1 MLKRVLFPLVFLF
14 AISSCTKEFVLDIRV
29 NPPEGGSVFP
39 SNGTFKNG
47 TTVTL
52 NATPNSEYVFT
63 GWSGDAIG
71 NNTSVQ
77 VTVDDNKSIIANF
90 RLVQYEL
97 TTSVNGQG
105 SITETIINTGK
116 TDYDSGTKVRLEAV
130 PAQGYYFK
138 EWSGDLQGDTNPA
151 ELTINSAKNVTATFE
166 KLSYELRVQTV
177 GEGTVTEEII
187 NTGKSTDY
195 LYGTTVRLTATPEE
209 GSDFYGWEDEEVLST
224 DNPLDVVISEPKFI
238 KAFFEYELFNEVVG
252 KWKIKKKRQ
261 QQQQKSRIFDVK
273 SIVFNQDKTFKL
285 NYSAG
290 QISGTFSVDSNSAI
304 TLNDRGSIS
313 NIVVIDNQ
321 INFNLNVTSLF
332 QFEVTGTKDLDYQPN
347 RTAIPDQNFEQA
359 LIDLGYDDLID
370 GFVNDSELIAIND
383 LDLSNKQI
391 TDFSGL
397 EEFTNLVTLNLTGNT
412 LSDVP
417 LVNLNKLTSLNL
429 SNTGL
434 TQIDLSQN
442 NSITALDITNNPNLS
457 CVKVSSQV
465 FQQIPSGWLYDGV
478 TSFGLED
485 CPKLLLISGE
495 KSQVICNGQP
505 IDPIVFEYGGEG
517 VSVNT
522 DTLPSGLESNIVNDE
537 LTISGTPIF
546 TDENYTFSVYTSS
559 GSSNFSQASQ
569 TISLTKNENSSG
581 ISLISG
587 SFNQTI
593 NVLDVIQPIVVTY
606 SGAATGLN
614 IVGPDDEGEISQSGT
629 NYTINASFIAA
640 GTYSG
645 TITTISDGGC
655 PEVVQDIVIT
665 VNPAPITNTGGTD
678 NNGNSNNTND
688 SSDTSQSGTSSST
701 NDSSSSAETFSI
713 DVSAASF
720 SDYSLSGTDRN
731 GSVSGNDASIT
742 VKVGD
747 TINFNLSVSGHPFY
761 IKTTQGTGTN
771 NLANSVSRNG
781 SVNGTVSWTPNAAGT
796 YYYQCSLHNGMYG
809 TITVN

>member
-1 MLKRVLFPLVFLF
+1 M
-14 AISSCTKEFVLDIRV
+14 
-29 NPPEGGSVFP
+29 
-39 SNGTFKNG
+39 
-47 TTVTL
+47 
-52 NATPNSEYVFT
+52 
-63 GWSGDAIG
+63 
-71 NNTSVQ
+71 
-77 VTVDDNKSIIANF
+77 
-90 RLVQYEL
+90 
-97 TTSVNGQG
+97 
-105 SITETIINTGK
+105 
-116 TDYDSGTKVRLEAV
+116 
-130 PAQGYYFK
+130 
-138 EWSGDLQGDTNPA
+138 
-151 ELTINSAKNVTATFE
+151 
-166 KLSYELRVQTV
+166 
-177 GEGTVTEEII
+177 
-187 NTGKSTDY
+187 
-195 LYGTTVRLTATPEE
+195 
-209 GSDFYGWEDEEVLST
+209 
-224 DNPLDVVISEPKFI
+224 
-238 KAFFEYELFNEVVG
+238 
-252 KWKIKKKRQ
+252 
-261 QQQQKSRIFDVK
+261 
-273 SIVFNQDKTFKL
+273 
-285 NYSAG
+285 
-290 QISGTFSVDSNSAI
+290 
-304 TLNDRGSIS
+304 
-313 NIVVIDNQ
+313 
-321 INFNLNVTSLF
+321 TSLF

-397 EEFTNLVTLNLTGNT
+397 EEFINLVTLNLSGNT

-546 TDENYTFSVYTSS
+546 TDENFTFSVYTSS
-559 GSSNFSQASQ
+559 SSSNFSQASQ

-629 NYTINASFIAA
+629 NYTINASFTAA

-665 VNPAPITNTGGTD
+665 VNPLPVTNTGGTD
-678 NNGNSNNTND
+678 NSGNTNNTND
-688 SSDTSQSGTSSST
+688 SSDSSQSGTSSST
-701 NDSSSSAETFSI
+701 NNPSSSAETFSI

-761 IKTTQGTGTN
+761 IKTSQGTGTN

-781 SVNGTVSWTPNAAGT
+781 SESGTVSWTPNAAGT

>member
-1 MLKRVLFPLVFLF
+1 MFFLF
-14 AISSCTKEFVLDIRV
+14 AISSCTKEFVLDIIV

-39 SNGTFKNG
+39 SDGTFKNG
-47 TTVTL
+47 TTVTI
-52 NATPNSEYVFT
+52 NATPNNEYVFT

-71 NNTSVQ
+71 NNASVQ
-77 VTVDDNKSIIANF
+77 VTVDDNKSVVANF

-130 PAQGYYFK
+130 PAQGYYFR
-138 EWSGDLQGDTNPA
+138 EWSGDLKGDTNPA
-151 ELTINSAKNVTATFE
+151 DLIINSVKNVTATFE
-166 KLSYELRVQTV
+166 KLSYELRIQTV

-187 NTGKSTDY
+187 STGKSTDY
-195 LYGTTVRLTATPEE
+195 LYGTKVRLTATPEE

-224 DNPLDVVISEPKFI
+224 DNPFDITISEPKFI

-261 QQQQKSRIFDVK
+261 QQQQKSRIYDVK

-304 TLNDRGSIS
+304 TLNGSGSLS
-313 NIVVIDNQ
+313 NIVVVDNQ
-321 INFNLNVTSLF
+321 INFNLNLTSLF
-332 QFEVTGTKDLDYQPN
+332 QFEVTGTKDEDYQPN
-347 RTAIPDQNFEQA
+347 RTAISDQNFEQA

-383 LDLSNKQI
+383 LDLSDRQI

-397 EEFTNLVTLNLTGNT
+397 EEFINLVTLNLSGNI

-434 TQIDLSQN
+434 TQVDLSQN
-442 NSITALDITNNPNLS
+442 NNITTLDITNNPNLS
-457 CVKVSSQV
+457 CVKVSPQI
-465 FQQIPSGWLYDGV
+465 FQQIPSGWIYDNV
-478 TSFGLED
+478 TNFGLDD

-505 IDPIVFEYGGEG
+505 IDPIVFEYGGAG

-522 DTLPSGLESNIVNDE
+522 DTLPLGLKSNIVDGE
-537 LTISGTPIF
+537 LSISGIPIL
-546 TDENYTFSVYTSS
+546 TDENYTFSVYTSGTS
-559 GSSNFSQASQ
+559 TNFNQASQ

-581 ISLISG
+581 ISLVSG
-587 SFNQTI
+587 TFNQTI
-593 NVLDVIQPIVVTY
+593 NVLQTIQPIVVTY
-606 SGAATGLN
+606 TGAATGLN
-614 IVGPDDEGEISQSGT
+614 IVGPDDEGEISQSGN
-629 NYTINASFIAA
+629 NYTINASFTAA

-665 VNPAPITNTGGTD
+665 VNPAPVTNSGVTD
-678 NNGNSNNTND
+678 TSNNSAND
-688 SSDTSQSGTSSST
+688 ANTSDTSASSQSGTSSTT

-713 DVSAASF
+713 NVSAASF
-720 SDYSLSGTDRN
+720 SDYSLSGRDRN
-731 GSVSGNDASIT
+731 GTVSGNDASIT
-742 VKVGD
+742 IKVGD
-747 TINFNLSVSGHPFY
+747 TINFNLSVAGHPFY
-761 IKTTQGTGTN
+761 IKTSQGTGTN

-781 SVNGTVSWTPNAAGT
+781 SESGTVSWTPNAVGT

-809 TITVN
+809 RITVN

>member
-1 MLKRVLFPLVFLF
+1 MF
-14 AISSCTKEFVLDIRV
+14 AISSCTKEFVLDIIV

-39 SNGTFKNG
+39 SDGTFKNG

-52 NATPNSEYVFT
+52 NATPNNEYVFT

-77 VTVDDNKSIIANF
+77 VTVDDNKSVVANF

-151 ELTINSAKNVTATFE
+151 DLIINSVKNVTATFE
-166 KLSYELRVQTV
+166 KLSYELRIQTV

-187 NTGKSTDY
+187 STGKSTDY

-224 DNPLDVVISEPKFI
+224 DNPFDITISEPKFI

-261 QQQQKSRIFDVK
+261 QQQQKSRIYDVK

-304 TLNDRGSIS
+304 TLNGSGSLS
-313 NIVVIDNQ
+313 NIVVVDNQ
-321 INFNLNVTSLF
+321 INFNLNLTSLF
-332 QFEVTGTKDLDYQPN
+332 QFEVTGTKDEDYQPN
-347 RTAIPDQNFEQA
+347 RTAISDQNFEQA

-383 LDLSNKQI
+383 LDLSDRQI

-397 EEFTNLVTLNLTGNT
+397 EEFINLVTLNLSGNI

-434 TQIDLSQN
+434 TQVDLSQN
-442 NSITALDITNNPNLS
+442 NNITTLDITNNPNLS
-457 CVKVSSQV
+457 CVKVSSQI
-465 FQQIPSGWLYDGV
+465 FQQIPSGWIYDNV
-478 TSFGLED
+478 TNFGLED

-505 IDPIVFEYGGEG
+505 IDPIVFEYGGAG
-517 VSVNT
+517 VSINT
-522 DTLPSGLESNIVNDE
+522 DTLPLGLKSNIVDGE
-537 LTISGTPIF
+537 LSISGIPIL
-546 TDENYTFSVYTSS
+546 TDENYTFSVYTSGTS
-559 GSSNFSQASQ
+559 TNFNQASQ

-581 ISLISG
+581 ISLVSG
-587 SFNQTI
+587 TFNQTI
-593 NVLDVIQPIVVTY
+593 NVLQTIQPIVVTY
-606 SGAATGLN
+606 TGAATGLN
-614 IVGPDDEGEISQSGT
+614 IVGPDDEGEISQSGN
-629 NYTINASFIAA
+629 NYTINASFTAA

-665 VNPAPITNTGGTD
+665 VNPAPVTNSGVTD
-678 NNGNSNNTND
+678 TSNNSAND
-688 SSDTSQSGTSSST
+688 ANTSDTPASSQSGTSSTT

-713 DVSAASF
+713 NVSAASF
-720 SDYSLSGTDRN
+720 SDYSLSGRDRN
-731 GSVSGNDASIT
+731 GTVSGNDASIT
-742 VKVGD
+742 IKVGD
-747 TINFNLSVSGHPFY
+747 TINFNLSVAGHPFY
-761 IKTTQGTGTN
+761 IKTSQGTGTN

-781 SVNGTVSWTPNAAGT
+781 SESGTVSWTPNAVGT

>member
-1 MLKRVLFPLVFLF
+1 MF
-14 AISSCTKEFVLDIRV
+14 AISSCTKEFVLDIIV

-39 SNGTFKNG
+39 SDGTFKNG

-52 NATPNSEYVFT
+52 NATPNNEYVFT

-77 VTVDDNKSIIANF
+77 VTVDDNKSVVANF

-151 ELTINSAKNVTATFE
+151 DLIINSVKNVTATFE
-166 KLSYELRVQTV
+166 KLSYELRIQTV

-187 NTGKSTDY
+187 STGKSTDY

-209 GSDFYGWEDEEVLST
+209 GSDFYGWENEEVVST
-224 DNPLDVVISEPKFI
+224 DNPFDITISEPKFI

-261 QQQQKSRIFDVK
+261 QQQQKSRIYDVK
-273 SIVFNQDKTFKL
+273 SIVFNQDKSFKL

-304 TLNDRGSIS
+304 TLNGSGSLS
-313 NIVVIDNQ
+313 NIVVVDNQ

-332 QFEVTGTKDLDYQPN
+332 EFEVTGTKDQDYQPN
-347 RTAIPDQNFEQA
+347 RTAILDQNFEQA

-383 LDLSNKQI
+383 LDLSDRQI

-397 EEFTNLVTLNLTGNT
+397 EEFINLVTLNLSGNI

-434 TQIDLSQN
+434 TQVDLSQN
-442 NSITALDITNNPNLS
+442 NNITTLDITNNPNLS
-457 CVKVSSQV
+457 CVKVSSQI
-465 FQQIPSGWLYDGV
+465 FQQIPSGWIYDNV

-505 IDPIVFEYGGEG
+505 IDPIVFEYGGAG

-546 TDENYTFSVYTSS
+546 TDENYTFSVYTS
-559 GSSNFSQASQ
+559 GSSTNFSQASQ

-581 ISLISG
+581 IRLISG

-593 NVLDVIQPIVVTY
+593 NVLQTIQPIVVTY
-606 SGAATGLN
+606 TGAATGLN
-614 IVGPDDEGEISQSGT
+614 IVGPDDEGEISQSGN
-629 NYTINASFIAA
+629 NYTINASFTAA

-665 VNPAPITNTGGTD
+665 VNPAPVTNTGVTD
-678 NNGNSNNTND
+678 TNNNSAND
-688 SSDTSQSGTSSST
+688 SNTSDTSASSQSGTSSTT
-701 NDSSSSAETFSI
+701 NNSSSSPETFSVN
-713 DVSAASF
+713 VSAASF
-720 SDYSLSGTDRN
+720 SDYSLSGRDRN
-731 GSVSGNDASIT
+731 GTVSGNDASIT
-742 VKVGD
+742 IKVGD

-761 IKTTQGTGTN
+761 IKTSQGTGTN

-781 SVNGTVSWTPNAAGT
+781 SESGTVSWTPNAVGT
-796 YYYQCSLHNGMYG
+796 YYYQCSLHSGMYG

>member
-1 MLKRVLFPLVFLF
+1 MF
-14 AISSCTKEFVLDIRV
+14 AISSCTKEFVLDIIV

-39 SNGTFKNG
+39 PDGTFKNG

-52 NATPNSEYVFT
+52 NATPNNEYVFT

-77 VTVDDNKSIIANF
+77 VTVDDNKSVVANF

-97 TTSVNGQG
+97 ITSVNGQG

-151 ELTINSAKNVTATFE
+151 DIIINSPKNVTATFE
-166 KLSYELRVQTV
+166 KLSYELRIQTL
-177 GEGTVTEEII
+177 GEGTVSEEII
-187 NTGKSTDY
+187 STGKSTDY
-195 LYGTTVRLTATPEE
+195 LYGTTVRLKATPEE
-209 GSDFYGWEDEEVLST
+209 GSDFYGWEDEEVLSK
-224 DNPLDVVISEPKFI
+224 DNPFDITISEPKFI

-261 QQQQKSRIFDVK
+261 QQQQKSRIYDVK

-304 TLNDRGSIS
+304 TLNGSGSLS
-313 NIVVIDNQ
+313 NIVVVDNQ

-332 QFEVTGTKDLDYQPN
+332 QFEVTGTKDQDYQPN
-347 RTAIPDQNFEQA
+347 RTAISDQNFEQA

-383 LDLSNKQI
+383 IDLSDRQI
-391 TDFSGL
+391 ADFSGL
-397 EEFTNLVTLNLTGNT
+397 EEFINLVTLNLSGNI

-434 TQIDLSQN
+434 TQVDLSQN
-442 NSITALDITNNPNLS
+442 NNITTLDITNNPNLS
-457 CVKVSSQV
+457 CVKVSSQI
-465 FQQIPSGWLYDGV
+465 FQQIPSGWIYDDI

-505 IDPIVFEYGGEG
+505 IDPIVFEYGGAG

-546 TDENYTFSVYTSS
+546 TDENYTFSVYTS
-559 GSSNFSQASQ
+559 GSSTNFSQASQ

-581 ISLISG
+581 IRLISG

-593 NVLDVIQPIVVTY
+593 NVLQTIQPIVVTY
-606 SGAATGLN
+606 TGAATGLN
-614 IVGPDDEGEISQSGT
+614 IVGPDDEGEISQSGD
-629 NYTINASFIAA
+629 NYTINASFTAA

-665 VNPAPITNTGGTD
+665 VNPAPVTNTGVTD
-678 NNGNSNNTND
+678 TNNNSAND
-688 SSDTSQSGTSSST
+688 SNTSDTSASSQSGTSSTT

-713 DVSAASF
+713 NVSAASF
-720 SDYSLSGTDRN
+720 SDYSLSGRDRN
-731 GSVSGNDASIT
+731 GTVSGNDASIT
-742 VKVGD
+742 IKVGD
-747 TINFNLSVSGHPFY
+747 TINFNLSVAGHPFY
-761 IKTTQGTGTN
+761 IKTSQGTGTN

-781 SVNGTVSWTPNAAGT
+781 SESGTVSWTPNAVGT
-796 YYYQCSLHNGMYG
+796 YYYQCSLHSGMYG

>member
-1 MLKRVLFPLVFLF
+1 LF
-14 AISSCTKEFVLDIRV
+14 AISSCTKEFVLDIIV

-39 SNGTFKNG
+39 SDGTFKNG

-52 NATPNSEYVFT
+52 NATPNNEYVFT

-77 VTVDDNKSIIANF
+77 VTVDDNKSVVANF

-151 ELTINSAKNVTATFE
+151 DLIINSVKNVTATFE
-166 KLSYELRVQTV
+166 KLSYELRIQTV

-187 NTGKSTDY
+187 STGKSTDY

-224 DNPLDVVISEPKFI
+224 DNPFDITISEPKFI

-261 QQQQKSRIFDVK
+261 QQQQKSRIYDVK
-273 SIVFNQDKTFKL
+273 SIVFNQDKSFKL

-304 TLNDRGSIS
+304 TLNGSGSLS
-313 NIVVIDNQ
+313 NIVVVDNQ

-332 QFEVTGTKDLDYQPN
+332 EFEVTGTKDQDYQPN
-347 RTAIPDQNFEQA
+347 RTAILDQNFEQA

-383 LDLSNKQI
+383 LDLSDRQI

-397 EEFTNLVTLNLTGNT
+397 EEFINLVTLNLSGNI

-434 TQIDLSQN
+434 TQVDLSQN
-442 NSITALDITNNPNLS
+442 NNITTLDITNNPNLS
-457 CVKVSSQV
+457 CVKVSSQI
-465 FQQIPSGWLYDGV
+465 FQQIPSGWIYDNV

-505 IDPIVFEYGGEG
+505 IDPIVFEYGGAG

-546 TDENYTFSVYTSS
+546 TDENYTFSVYTS
-559 GSSNFSQASQ
+559 GSSTNFSQASQ

-581 ISLISG
+581 IRLISG

-593 NVLDVIQPIVVTY
+593 NVLQTIQPIVVTY
-606 SGAATGLN
+606 TGAATGLN
-614 IVGPDDEGEISQSGT
+614 IVGPDDEGEISQSGN
-629 NYTINASFIAA
+629 NYTINASFTAA

-665 VNPAPITNTGGTD
+665 VNPAPVTNTGVTD
-678 NNGNSNNTND
+678 TNNNSAND
-688 SSDTSQSGTSSST
+688 SNTSDTSASSQSGTSSTT
-701 NDSSSSAETFSI
+701 NNSSSSPETFSVN
-713 DVSAASF
+713 VSAASF
-720 SDYSLSGTDRN
+720 SDYSLSGRDRN
-731 GSVSGNDASIT
+731 GTVSGNDASIT
-742 VKVGD
+742 IKVGD

-761 IKTTQGTGTN
+761 IKTSQGTGTN

-781 SVNGTVSWTPNAAGT
+781 SESGTVSWTPNAVGT
-796 YYYQCSLHNGMYG
+796 YYYQCSLHSGMYG
-809 TITVN
+809 RITVN

>member
-1 MLKRVLFPLVFLF
+1 MFFLF
-14 AISSCTKEFVLDIRV
+14 AISSCTKEFVLDIIV

-39 SNGTFKNG
+39 SDGTFKNG
-47 TTVTL
+47 TTVTI
-52 NATPNSEYVFT
+52 NATPNNEYVFT

-77 VTVDDNKSIIANF
+77 VTVDDNKSVVANF

-151 ELTINSAKNVTATFE
+151 DLIINSVKNVTATFE
-166 KLSYELRVQTV
+166 KLSYELRIQTV

-187 NTGKSTDY
+187 STGKSTDY
-195 LYGTTVRLTATPEE
+195 LYGTTVRLTPIPEE

-224 DNPLDVVISEPKFI
+224 DNPFDITISEPKFI

-261 QQQQKSRIFDVK
+261 QQQQKSRIYDVK

-290 QISGTFSVDSNSAI
+290 QISGTFTVDSNSAI
-304 TLNDRGSIS
+304 TLNGSGSLS
-313 NIVVIDNQ
+313 NIVVVDNQ
-321 INFNLNVTSLF
+321 INFNLNLASLF
-332 QFEVTGTKDLDYQPN
+332 QFEVTGTKDEDYQPN
-347 RTAIPDQNFEQA
+347 RTAISDQNFEQA

-383 LDLSNKQI
+383 LDLSDRQI

-397 EEFTNLVTLNLTGNT
+397 EEFINLVTLNLSGNI

-429 SNTGL
+429 SNTRL
-434 TQIDLSQN
+434 TQVDLSQN
-442 NSITALDITNNPNLS
+442 NNITTLDITNNPNLS
-457 CVKVSSQV
+457 CVKVSSQI
-465 FQQIPSGWLYDGV
+465 FQQIPSGWIYDNV
-478 TSFGLED
+478 TNFGLDD

-505 IDPIVFEYGGEG
+505 IDPIVFEYGGAG

-522 DTLPSGLESNIVNDE
+522 DTLPLGLKSNIGDGE
-537 LTISGTPIF
+537 LSISGIPIL
-546 TDENYTFSVYTSS
+546 TDENYTFSVYTSGTS
-559 GSSNFSQASQ
+559 TNFNQASQ

-581 ISLISG
+581 ISLVSG
-587 SFNQTI
+587 TFNQTI
-593 NVLDVIQPIVVTY
+593 NVLQTIQPIVVTY
-606 SGAATGLN
+606 TGAATGLN
-614 IVGPDDEGEISQSGT
+614 IVGPDDEGEISQSGN
-629 NYTINASFIAA
+629 NYTINASFTAA

-665 VNPAPITNTGGTD
+665 VNPAPVTNTGVTD
-678 NNGNSNNTND
+678 TSNNSAND
-688 SSDTSQSGTSSST
+688 ANTSDTSASSQSGTSSTT

-713 DVSAASF
+713 NVSAASF
-720 SDYSLSGTDRN
+720 SDYSLSGRDRN
-731 GSVSGNDASIT
+731 GTVSGNDASIT
-742 VKVGD
+742 IKVGD
-747 TINFNLSVSGHPFY
+747 TINFNLSVAGHPFY
-761 IKTTQGTGTN
+761 IKTSQGTGTN

-781 SVNGTVSWTPNAAGT
+781 SESGTVSWTPNAVGT

-809 TITVN
+809 RITVN

>member
-1 MLKRVLFPLVFLF
+1 MF
-14 AISSCTKEFVLDIRV
+14 AISSCTKEFVLDIIV

-39 SNGTFKNG
+39 SDGTFKNG

-52 NATPNSEYVFT
+52 NATPNNEYVFT

-77 VTVDDNKSIIANF
+77 VTVDDNKSVVANF

-151 ELTINSAKNVTATFE
+151 DLIINSVKNVTATFE
-166 KLSYELRVQTV
+166 KLSYELRIQTV

-187 NTGKSTDY
+187 STGKSTDY

-224 DNPLDVVISEPKFI
+224 DNPFDITISEPKFI

-261 QQQQKSRIFDVK
+261 QQQQKSRIYDVK
-273 SIVFNQDKTFKL
+273 SIVFNQDKSFKL

-304 TLNDRGSIS
+304 TLNGSGSLS
-313 NIVVIDNQ
+313 NIVVVDNQ

-332 QFEVTGTKDLDYQPN
+332 EFEVTGTKDQDYQPN
-347 RTAIPDQNFEQA
+347 RTAILDQNFEQA

-383 LDLSNKQI
+383 LDLSDRQI

-397 EEFTNLVTLNLTGNT
+397 EEFINLVTLNLSGNI

-434 TQIDLSQN
+434 TQVDLSQN
-442 NSITALDITNNPNLS
+442 NNITTLDITNNPNLS
-457 CVKVSSQV
+457 CVKVSSQI
-465 FQQIPSGWLYDGV
+465 FQQIPSGWIYDNV

-505 IDPIVFEYGGEG
+505 IDPIVFEYGGAG

-546 TDENYTFSVYTSS
+546 TDENYTFSVYTS
-559 GSSNFSQASQ
+559 GSSTNFSQASQ

-581 ISLISG
+581 IRLISG

-593 NVLDVIQPIVVTY
+593 NVLQTIQPIVVTY
-606 SGAATGLN
+606 TGAATGLN
-614 IVGPDDEGEISQSGT
+614 IVGPDDEGEISQSGN
-629 NYTINASFIAA
+629 NYTINASFTAA

-665 VNPAPITNTGGTD
+665 VNPAPVTNTGVTD
-678 NNGNSNNTND
+678 TNNNSAND
-688 SSDTSQSGTSSST
+688 SNTSDTSASSQSGTSSTT
-701 NDSSSSAETFSI
+701 NNSSSSPETFSVN
-713 DVSAASF
+713 VSAASF
-720 SDYSLSGTDRN
+720 SDYSLSGRDRN
-731 GSVSGNDASIT
+731 GTVSGNDASIT
-742 VKVGD
+742 IKVGD

-761 IKTTQGTGTN
+761 IKTSQGTGTN

-781 SVNGTVSWTPNAAGT
+781 SESGTVSWTPNAVGT
-796 YYYQCSLHNGMYG
+796 YYYQCSLHSGMYG
-809 TITVN
+809 RITVN

>member
-1 MLKRVLFPLVFLF
+1 MFFLF
-14 AISSCTKEFVLDIRV
+14 AISSCTKEFVLDIIV

-39 SNGTFKNG
+39 SDGTFKNG
-47 TTVTL
+47 TTVTI
-52 NATPNSEYVFT
+52 NATPNNEYVFT

-77 VTVDDNKSIIANF
+77 VTVDDNKSVVANF

-151 ELTINSAKNVTATFE
+151 DLIINSVKNVTATFE
-166 KLSYELRVQTV
+166 KLSYELRIQTV

-187 NTGKSTDY
+187 STGKSTDY
-195 LYGTTVRLTATPEE
+195 LYGTTVRLTAIPEE

-224 DNPLDVVISEPKFI
+224 DNPFDITISEPKFI

-261 QQQQKSRIFDVK
+261 QQQQKSRIYDVK

-290 QISGTFSVDSNSAI
+290 QISGTFTVDSNSAI
-304 TLNDRGSIS
+304 TLNGSGSLS
-313 NIVVIDNQ
+313 NIVVVDNQ
-321 INFNLNVTSLF
+321 INFNLNLTSLF
-332 QFEVTGTKDLDYQPN
+332 QFEVTGTKDEDYQPN
-347 RTAIPDQNFEQA
+347 RTAISDQNFEQA

-383 LDLSNKQI
+383 LDLSDRQI

-397 EEFTNLVTLNLTGNT
+397 EEFINLVTLNLSGNI

-434 TQIDLSQN
+434 TQVDLSQN
-442 NSITALDITNNPNLS
+442 NNITTLDITNNPNLS
-457 CVKVSSQV
+457 CVKVSSQI
-465 FQQIPSGWLYDGV
+465 FQQIPSGWIYDNV
-478 TSFGLED
+478 TNFGLDD

-505 IDPIVFEYGGEG
+505 IDPIVFEYGGAG

-522 DTLPSGLESNIVNDE
+522 DTLPLGLKSNIGDGE
-537 LTISGTPIF
+537 LSISGIPIL
-546 TDENYTFSVYTSS
+546 TDENYTFSVYTSGTS
-559 GSSNFSQASQ
+559 TNFNQASQ

-581 ISLISG
+581 ISLVSG
-587 SFNQTI
+587 TFNQTI
-593 NVLDVIQPIVVTY
+593 NVLQTIQPIVVTY
-606 SGAATGLN
+606 TGAATGLN
-614 IVGPDDEGEISQSGT
+614 IVGPDDEGEISQSGN
-629 NYTINASFIAA
+629 NYTINASFTAA

-665 VNPAPITNTGGTD
+665 VNPAPVTNTGVTD
-678 NNGNSNNTND
+678 TSNNSAND
-688 SSDTSQSGTSSST
+688 ANTSDTSASSQSGTSSTT

-713 DVSAASF
+713 NVSAASF
-720 SDYSLSGTDRN
+720 SDYSLSGRDRN
-731 GSVSGNDASIT
+731 GTVSGNDASIT
-742 VKVGD
+742 IKVGD
-747 TINFNLSVSGHPFY
+747 TINFNLSVAGHPFY
-761 IKTTQGTGTN
+761 IKTSQGTGTN

-781 SVNGTVSWTPNAAGT
+781 SESGTVSWTPNAVGT

-809 TITVN
+809 RITVN